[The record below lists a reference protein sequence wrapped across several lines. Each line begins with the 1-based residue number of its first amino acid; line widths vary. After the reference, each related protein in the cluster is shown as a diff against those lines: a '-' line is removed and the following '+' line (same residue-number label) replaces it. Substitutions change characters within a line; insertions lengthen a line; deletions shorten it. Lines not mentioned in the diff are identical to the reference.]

1 MYDMQPP
8 QPIRMPEQREKK
20 RMSVPQIMLIVL
32 VFAFA
37 IWYLITALTPQSAG
51 YATITAGV
59 IGSRYTGD
67 CLIVRDEIPYDY
79 ESVTS
84 VNYIAE
90 EGSTAVMG
98 TKVCNV
104 YASGFKQNELKTLQ
118 GHRDEIRNYQLGQL
132 KLQVKADTKLESL
145 EAVVLTRAREVRE
158 MIGGARGNLYNQEE
172 ELAKAIQDRQM
183 YLKDNLYKNDQT
195 MKRLYDEEQNQLQR
209 ISGWTK
215 PFSANGEGLISF
227 YSDGYEYGLR
237 AEDCD
242 KFTPSQVRAMM
253 NGQKPESDV
262 SRMGKTIIYRLVKDN
277 HWVVLM
283 LIRDSSWNPVEG
295 AEYELRLENFK
306 DTVVRAKVM
315 SFTRTGGELEV
326 RLNVEAPVQPVLYIR
341 TCSGVLGD
349 SVSSLT
355 VPVNALYTQDNMPG
369 VVVMKE
375 GYGPA
380 FVPVNV
386 LDKRDGMLFI
396 SPIQAGSLYE
406 GETVKLF

>member
-1 MYDMQPP
+1 
-8 QPIRMPEQREKK
+8 
-20 RMSVPQIMLIVL
+20 
-32 VFAFA
+32 
-37 IWYLITALTPQSAG
+37 
-51 YATITAGV
+51 
-59 IGSRYTGD
+59 
-67 CLIVRDEIPYDY
+67 
-79 ESVTS
+79 
-84 VNYIAE
+84 
-90 EGSTAVMG
+90 
-98 TKVCNV
+98 
-104 YASGFKQNELKTLQ
+104 
-118 GHRDEIRNYQLGQL
+118 
-132 KLQVKADTKLESL
+132 
-145 EAVVLTRAREVRE
+145 
-158 MIGGARGNLYNQEE
+158 
-172 ELAKAIQDRQM
+172 
-183 YLKDNLYKNDQT
+183 
-195 MKRLYDEEQNQLQR
+195 
-209 ISGWTK
+209 
-215 PFSANGEGLISF
+215 
-227 YSDGYEYGLR
+227 
-237 AEDCD
+237 
-242 KFTPSQVRAMM
+242 
-253 NGQKPESDV
+253 
-262 SRMGKTIIYRLVKDN
+262 
-277 HWVVLM
+277 M